1 MIEYTKNY
9 NEELF
14 HVFGYVKDEER
25 MPGNVAGFLDFEGQ
39 ASPKSVEKINY
50 FREMNKVAMEKRKK
64 MTTMDAKPDKKIMI
78 GPGVEGGFN
87 LVTFME
93 TLKNIKVADLIEFA
107 H

>member
-39 ASPKSVEKINY
+39 GRQRASRKS
-50 FREMNKVAMEKRKK
+50 
-64 MTTMDAKPDKKIMI
+64 TTS
-78 GPGVEGGFN
+78 GR
-87 LVTFME
+87 
-93 TLKNIKVADLIEFA
+93 
-107 H
+107 